1 MQLLLLL
8 SIVHA
13 HAPHAAAQDG
23 TTAAAAGS
31 GTTGADQAASGASSG
46 SAVPVPNAL
55 CMVSGFRPGEHAT
68 GVGPAVQ
75 LAWRLTH
82 PTRGVRQQAFELE
95 IDGPAGLRWRSGR
108 VPSALQRADTAELA
122 AELRLPAGAVFRWR
136 ARAHLS
142 TVGRSGE
149 QVVAVLECESTF
161 ETAPPASAFPGSAK
175 WIGGGGQLHAT
186 KGLVLPANASVA
198 SARAFVSGV
207 GAFYLYVNGAQVG
220 DHVMDP
226 PQTCTRGAC
235 CLRPLTWRSCC
246 GRGATRWTRCSGTIS
261 GVTRT
266 SGLPAPHS
274 TVAHHTKLASPED
287 PRLRFLVLWQNLG
300 PFKVVDA
307 S

>member
-1 MQLLLLL
+1 M
-8 SIVHA
+8 A
-13 HAPHAAAQDG
+13 
-23 TTAAAAGS
+23 
-31 GTTGADQAASGASSG
+31 
-46 SAVPVPNAL
+46 
-55 CMVSGFRPGEHAT
+55 SGFRPGEHAT

-226 PQTCTRGAC
+226 PQSVYSRRVLFQTFDVAQL
-235 CLRPLTWRSCC
+235 LRP
-246 GRGATRWTRCSGTIS
+246 GRN
-261 GVTRT
+261 
-266 SGLPAPHS
+266 
-274 TVAHHTKLASPED
+274 E
-287 PRLRFLVLWQNLG
+287 
-300 PFKVVDA
+300 VDA
-307 S
+307 LLGNYKWGYTDIWSAGAPFHCGTPHEARFPRRPPLAFSCAVAKSWSIQGSRRELTMLGGR